1 MPNQDAGFK
10 LIFSNPELVRELLSS
25 GLCDPWLDMEEVISL
40 EKVSGSLV
48 DERLLVRRENDLVW
62 LCRKGEGGVD
72 SVDTPPGK
80 RQRALV
86 LVEFQSSPDPIMPV
100 RLASYLSLLY
110 EQAHRE
116 GAFPAPGL
124 PRALPVI
131 LYHGLPEW
139 NSAVALT
146 DLWSED
152 CPELEPVQLQL
163 QPILIDVHHLDE
175 TKLPAENNLAGL
187 LIRIERSE
195 DPKVAIYWIR
205 RMNERLLEM
214 GETSLRKSMTQWLK
228 HYFLPTRMP
237 KLDFETCKTIEEII
251 MTSEH
256 LTIDWSVPIRE
267 EGIRIGI
274 EQGLKQGLEQGL
286 EQGIRRGVKQGV
298 EKGMEQG
305 LEKGIEKGTFKILV
319 KLLERRL
326 GPLSPELEEKL
337 EQAGLKTLNRMVDV
351 ALDIESEA
359 QVFEELGRDEG

>member
-72 SVDTPPGK
+72 SVDKPPGK

-187 LIRIERSE
+187 LIRIERSQ

-267 EGIRIGI
+267 EGIRIWI

-298 EKGMEQG
+298 EKGME
-305 LEKGIEKGTFKILV
+305 KGTFKILV

-326 GPLSPELEEKL
+326 GPLSLELEEKL
-337 EQAGLKTLNRMVDV
+337 EQAGLKTLNRLVDLAMEV
-351 ALDIESEA
+351 ESVEEVEA
-359 QVFEELGRDEG
+359 VLKD